1 MDILKLIS
9 QNIGYISCIV
19 TFIVSTYKIISSF
32 KKEVNYNT
40 LMTLRLVIIN
50 TNMPLSERIEAGRM
64 YVEKGGNGA
73 VKKLVQELEEQ
84 ELKNE
89 IGGMKNE

>member
-1 MDILKLIS
+1 MDMLKFIS

-19 TFIVSTYKIISSF
+19 TFILSAYKIISLF
-32 KKEVNYNT
+32 EKEVNYNT

-64 YVEKGGNGA
+64 YIKKGGNGA
-73 VKKLVQELEEQ
+73 VKKLVQELEEI
-84 ELKNE
+84 ELKE
-89 IGGMKNE
+89 EMGGNK